1 MLESAR
7 FNIPACRT
15 AVDVQAGESAMH
27 GDRNATSV
35 TLLVDAGKDARADD
49 VDTLTRGL
57 RTEIQ
62 EFGVEAV
69 TLQTTAAVPSGTKSV
84 EAVTLG
90 ALAVTVLP
98 PMLPRLI
105 EFLQA
110 WSLRRKDRT
119 VKIKASVG
127 DRSVDIEYPEG
138 ASEPVVRELIQ
149 KMTDT
154 LSAPPANPRLQ

>member
-1 MLESAR
+1 MTGDPQNTNLT
-7 FNIPACRT
+7 IL
-15 AVDVQAGESAMH
+15 VHAGS
-27 GDRNATSV
+27 D
-35 TLLVDAGKDARADD
+35 LLAEDI
-49 VDTLTRGL
+49 DTLTRRL

-62 EFGVEAV
+62 EFGVETV
-69 TLQTTAAVPSGTKSV
+69 TLQTTDSVPSGTKSV

-90 ALAVTVLP
+90 ALAVTILP
-98 PMLPRLI
+98 QMLPRLI

-110 WSLRRKDRT
+110 WSLRGKDRT

-138 ASEPVVRELIQ
+138 ASEAAVQELIQ

-154 LSAPPANPRLQ
+154 LTPPTGTPRPQ

>member
-1 MLESAR
+1 MSPDAT
-7 FNIPACRT
+7 NIKLF
-15 AVDVQAGESAMH
+15 VDC
-27 GDRNATSV
+27 GDGA
-35 TLLVDAGKDARADD
+35 LAEDVDA
-49 VDTLTRGL
+49 LTRRL

-62 EFGVEAV
+62 DFGVESVA
-69 TLQTTAAVPSGTKSV
+69 LQPGASAPSGTKSV

-98 PMLPRLI
+98 QVLPKFI

-110 WSLRRKDRT
+110 WSLRGKDRT

-138 ASEPVVRELIQ
+138 ASEEVVEELIQ

-154 LSAPPANPRLQ
+154 LTPPAATPRPQ

>member
-1 MLESAR
+1 
-7 FNIPACRT
+7 
-15 AVDVQAGESAMH
+15 MH
-27 GDRNATSV
+27 GDSRATSV
-35 TLLVDAGKDARADD
+35 TLIVDAGRDALAED
-49 VDTLTRGL
+49 VDALTRRL

-62 EFGVEAV
+62 ELGVETV
-69 TLQTTAAVPSGTKSV
+69 SLKTTETTPAGTKSV

-98 PMLPRLI
+98 QVLPRLI

-110 WSLRRKDRT
+110 WSLRSKDRT

-138 ASEPVVRELIQ
+138 ASEVAVQELIQ
-149 KMTDT
+149 KMTAT
-154 LSAPPANPRLQ
+154 LAPAAGTPRQQ

>member
-1 MLESAR
+1 M
-7 FNIPACRT
+7 P
-15 AVDVQAGESAMH
+15 
-27 GDRNATSV
+27 GDPRATSL
-35 TLLVDAGKDARADD
+35 TLLVDAGKDALAED
-49 VDTLTRGL
+49 VDAVARRL
-57 RTEIQ
+57 RAEIQ
-62 EFGVEAV
+62 DFGVESV
-69 TLQTTAAVPSGTKSV
+69 TLQASGTAPSGTKSV

-98 PMLPRLI
+98 QVLPKFI

-110 WSLRRKDRT
+110 WSLRTKDRT

-138 ASEPVVRELIQ
+138 ASEAAVQELIQ

-154 LSAPPANPRLQ
+154 LAPPVGTPRPQ

>member
-1 MLESAR
+1 MQGDS
-7 FNIPACRT
+7 RT
-15 AVDVQAGESAMH
+15 
-27 GDRNATSV
+27 TSV
-35 TLLVDAGKDARADD
+35 TLIVDAGREALAED
-49 VDTLTRGL
+49 VDALTRCL

-62 EFGVEAV
+62 ELGVEAV
-69 TLQTTAAVPSGTKSV
+69 TLETTDTVPSGTKSV

-98 PMLPRLI
+98 QVLPRLI

-138 ASEPVVRELIQ
+138 ASELAVQALIQ

-154 LSAPPANPRLQ
+154 LAPPADAPRQQ